1 MMTVRYAIQHGMY
14 GAEAGEEKRAWKN
27 VNRCPRDAGSR
38 VQSPARDTTRA
49 GCRDSHVRMKERA
62 TREAK

>member
-1 MMTVRYAIQHGMY
+1 MY
-14 GAEAGEEKRAWKN
+14 GAETGEEKRAWKN

-49 GCRDSHVRMKERA
+49 GCRDSHVGMKGRA